1 MKKHA
6 LGKSFYFAAVAFIT
20 VAALMPLLWGALLS
34 FKTNG
39 EIVNAPMAWPESF
52 SLENYRRALS
62 VLDLGAMYRNTLF
75 LVVTSTLLSVAFT
88 FMSAFAIT
96 RMHYRNRRVPE
107 NLYLFLLVGLAVP
120 VYILLFPIYRI
131 DSKLGILGTPLG
143 LILPYIAVNV
153 SFNTLLFV
161 GFLRDF
167 PTEVEEAAIIDG
179 CNLFQLCWRVIMPIM
194 KPIIVTVVLF
204 NAIYIFNEYPFAS
217 TFITDT
223 GKATLSMM
231 SGMFKSQ
238 YSMDYSGIIAA
249 SFMIMIPELIL
260 YAFFQKQIIGGMTD
274 GAVKG

>member
-1 MKKHA
+1 MKKHPQRA
-6 LGKSFYFAAVAFIT
+6 FYAVALLLIA
-20 VAALMPLLWGALLS
+20 VAALIPLLWAAMLS
-34 FKTNG
+34 FKTNA
-39 EIVNAPMAWPESF
+39 EIVNAPLALPENFSF
-52 SLENYRRALS
+52 DNYQRALEI
-62 VLDLGAMYRNTLF
+62 LDLGAMYKNTLI
-75 LVVTSTLLSVAFT
+75 LVVSGTFFSVVLT

-96 RMHYRNRRVPE
+96 RLHYKHRSVPE

-131 DSKLGILGTPLG
+131 DSRLGILGTRLG
-143 LILPYIAVNV
+143 LILPYIAVNI

-167 PTEVEEAAIIDG
+167 PTEIEEAAIIDG
-179 CNLFQLCWRVIMPIM
+179 CGILHLCTRIVVPIM

-223 GKATLSMM
+223 SMSTLSMM
-231 SGMFKSQ
+231 TGMFKSQ
-238 YSMDYSGIIAA
+238 YTMDYSGVIAA
-249 SFMIMIPELIL
+249 SFMIMIPELIF
-260 YAFFQKQIIGGMTD
+260 YAIFQKAIIGGMTD

>member
-1 MKKHA
+1 MKKHPERTFYTVA
-6 LGKSFYFAAVAFIT
+6 LLLIA
-20 VAALMPLLWGALLS
+20 VAALIPLLWAAMLS
-34 FKTNG
+34 FKTNS
-39 EIVNAPMAWPESF
+39 EIVNAPLALPEAFSF
-52 SLENYRRALS
+52 DNYQRALQ
-62 VLDLGAMYRNTLF
+62 VLDLGSMYKNTLI
-75 LVVTSTLLSVAFT
+75 LVVTGTFFSVVFT

-96 RMHYRNRRVPE
+96 RLHYRHPSVPE
-107 NLYLFLLVGLAVP
+107 NLYLFLLIGLAVP

-131 DSKLGILGTPLG
+131 DSRLGILGTRLG
-143 LILPYIAVNV
+143 LILPYIAVNI

-179 CNLFQLCWRVIMPIM
+179 CGIFQLCTRIIMPIM

-223 GKATLSMM
+223 SMSTLSMM
-231 SGMFKSQ
+231 TGMFKSQ
-238 YSMDYSGIIAA
+238 YTMDYSGVIAA
-249 SFMIMIPELIL
+249 SFMIMIPELIF
-260 YAFFQKQIIGGMTD
+260 YAIFQKAIIGGMTD